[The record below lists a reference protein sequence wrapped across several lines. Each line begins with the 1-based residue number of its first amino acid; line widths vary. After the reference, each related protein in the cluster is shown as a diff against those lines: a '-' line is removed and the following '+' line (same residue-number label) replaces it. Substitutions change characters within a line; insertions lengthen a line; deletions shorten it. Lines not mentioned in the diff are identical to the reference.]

1 MSTNAMPAGDVV
13 LDNVWVNPDYEI
25 TTTPAV
31 SNNWMWVDPY
41 YPWPRRETVTIK
53 TEPSKIRLTFSEA
66 EKLREVAKK
75 DKEVAR
81 ILQKFAPHV
90 DLTMDF
96 G

>member
-31 SNNWMWVDPY
+31 SNNWMWVEPY
-41 YPWPRRETVTIK
+41 TTRREIVTVK
-53 TEPSKIRLTFSEA
+53 TEPAKIRLTFSEV
-66 EKLREVAKK
+66 EKLREIAKK

-81 ILQKFAPHV
+81 ILKKFAPHV
-90 DLTMDF
+90 DLTIDF
-96 G
+96 W